1 MTAHR
6 RNCQSHFKNFLVSW
20 QSSAAGMDILASDH
34 PNHDFQGDED
44 ESIYQTF
51 LESLGKLICSS
62 GTYLPDR
69 RHDKIS
75 DGRKFLERAGLT
87 KEVLNSLSC
96 IHVAG
101 TKGKGSTCALTERIL
116 RTCGYKTGLLT
127 SPPLVEVRERIR
139 VGGAAL
145 PRAKFARYGIDF
157 LKMIQ
162 TNTHINEKDPV
173 FAREIGPYQLLVLLT
188 FYIFLQ
194 EKVDVAVIEVGMGGE
209 YDTTNVI
216 WSPTVTGVTSLGI
229 DHVNYLGH
237 TIEEIAWHKSGIFKN
252 GRPAFTVA
260 QDAGAMQVLVRRAAE
275 KGVTLRVCLP
285 IEHNDFRGNP
295 LKVGL
300 VGKHQLINATLAVQM
315 AKAWIEEKD
324 PGRFYFQ
331 VPEHPVDP
339 DSVTGLIDPTG
350 EQQLTYG
357 EVEKAMPF
365 TLPSEFIRGSAFMC
379 RDWFAE
385 VAERDAEVMGGVV
398 KRVLMFYLGGDR
410 QVHDI
415 MAPFVECNFDAVVI
429 CGSRSVSDKEN
440 EVRDFKQSPLKLP
453 ALLKKL
459 TTLADAYRDLH
470 KKMKSESTPPSNN
483 GKIGIPII
491 QVAPSATE
499 ALQWAVGPLDDKYCP
514 LNGGV
519 MQNQEISP
527 FAERGVPQSADH
539 LQILVTGSTY
549 LVGSVLKVL
558 DPTLATVIV
567 NFRAAILTGT
577 QSEDSRKNNSPS
589 PEEDLY
595 D

>member
-1 MTAHR
+1 M
-6 RNCQSHFKNFLVSW
+6 SL
-20 QSSAAGMDILASDH
+20 
-34 PNHDFQGDED
+34 
-44 ESIYQTF
+44 IYRTF
-51 LESLGKLICSS
+51 LESLGKLICFT

-75 DGRKFLERAGLT
+75 DGRKFLERAGIT
-87 KEVLNSLSC
+87 KEVLNTLSC

-157 LKMIQ
+157 LNMIQ
-162 TNTHINEKDPV
+162 TNAHINEKDPV
-173 FAREIGPYQLLVLLT
+173 FANEIGPYQLLTLLT
-188 FYIFLQ
+188 FYVFLQ

-216 WSPTVTGVTSLGI
+216 WSPTVAGVTSLGI

-260 QDAGAMQVLVRRAAE
+260 QDSGAMQVLVRRAAE
-275 KGVTLRVCLP
+275 KGATLRVCLP

-315 AKAWIEEKD
+315 AKAWLEEKD
-324 PGRFYFQ
+324 PGRFDFQ

-357 EVEKAMPF
+357 ELERAMPF
-365 TLPSEFIRGSAFMC
+365 TLPSEFIRVVKGSHVTYYLDNAHTTHSAFMC

-415 MAPFVECNFDAVVI
+415 MAPFVERNFDAVVI

-459 TTLADAYRDLH
+459 ATLSDAYRDLH
-470 KKMKSESTPPSNN
+470 KKMKSESDPPSTNKDN
-483 GKIGIPII
+483 GGTPII
-491 QVAPSATE
+491 RVAPSATE

-519 MQNQEISP
+519 TQNQEISP
-527 FAERGVPQSADH
+527 FAERGAPQSADH

-558 DPTLATVIV
+558 DPTLAT
-567 NFRAAILTGT
+567 GT
-577 QSEDSRKNNSPS
+577 
-589 PEEDLY
+589 L
-595 D
+595 